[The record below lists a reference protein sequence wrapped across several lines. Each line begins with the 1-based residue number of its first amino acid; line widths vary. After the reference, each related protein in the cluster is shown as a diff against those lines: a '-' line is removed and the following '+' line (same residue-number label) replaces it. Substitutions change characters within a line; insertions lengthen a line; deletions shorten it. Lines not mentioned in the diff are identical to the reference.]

1 MLQAEDNKYITRVGP
16 GTPMG
21 ALMRQ
26 YWVPAMLSSELPRPD
41 CPPVRVKLLGE
52 KLIGFRDS
60 SGRVGLLGN
69 LCPHRGA
76 SLFFARNSGCGLRC
90 VYHGWKFD
98 VTGRCVDM
106 PSEPPDSTFKDKVS
120 ATAYPCVERGGLVWT
135 YMGPRAEPPPLPDLE
150 ATQLPAS
157 EATAMAYQR
166 ECNWLQGLEGDIDTV
181 HVGFLHYGQD
191 RAEDE
196 IPGTFRYYA
205 LADRAPKYAVL
216 DTPYGAMYGAYRP
229 AGPGRVYWRIAQWMF
244 PFWTM
249 PPTGLLGGHM
259 VARAWVPMDDTH
271 MLMFMVIP
279 KVTRERREEIGAGTR
294 GAPKPIA
301 VLPNGTGWYDRFRL
315 VANEENDY
323 LMDRDAQERDEE
335 YSGITGIHVQ
345 DQAITESMEPVYDRS
360 LEHLGSSDAMVI
372 RARRRLIA
380 AARALE
386 AEGKTPPGVDDPASY
401 AQRSGGVFLRED
413 EDWVAATQSLR
424 AGYVDHP
431 ELDPAVIGGFV

>member
-1 MLQAEDNKYITRVGP
+1 MLRPEDNAYITRIGP

-60 SGRVGLLGN
+60 SGQVGLLAN

-106 PSEPPDSTFKDKVS
+106 PSEPPDSTFKDRVR
-120 ATAYPCVERGGLVWT
+120 APAYPCVERGGLVWT

-150 ATQLPAS
+150 ATQLPDS
-157 EATAMAYQR
+157 EVTAVAYQR
-166 ECNWLQGLEGDIDTV
+166 ECNWLQGLEGDVDTA
-181 HVGFLHYGQD
+181 HIGFLHYGQD
-191 RAEDE
+191 RLEDE
-196 IPGTFRYYA
+196 IPGTFRYYTM
-205 LADRAPKYAVL
+205 ADRAPKYAVL

-229 AGPGRVYWRIAQWMF
+229 AGPGQVYWRIAQWMF

-249 PPTGLLGGHM
+249 PPTGLLGSLKG
-259 VARAWVPMDDTH
+259 ARAWVPMDDTH
-271 MLMFMVIP
+271 MLMFMVMPKQRQIP
-279 KVTRERREEIGAGTR
+279 QDVR
-294 GAPKPIA
+294 GGPKPIE
-301 VLPNGTGWYDRFRL
+301 VLPNGTGWLDRFRL
-315 VANEENDY
+315 VANEDNDY

-335 YSGITGIHVQ
+335 YSGISGIHVQ

-380 AARALE
+380 AAKALE
-386 AEGKTPPGVDDPASY
+386 ADGTTPPGVDNPASY
-401 AQRSGGVFLRED
+401 AQRSGGVILRED
-413 EDWVAATQSLR
+413 EDWVTATESLR
-424 AGYVDHP
+424 AGYTDHP